1 MRQRLFFY
9 KKEEQELS
17 FLLFPAPF
25 AKIAFAKTHQA
36 KGDSMNSIT
45 DLLDLEDSDIIISD
59 SVIDGSRKILTLE
72 TPPSAHFCPCC
83 GYRMHSRGIK
93 KRSKTTTVSKIGDID
108 VEVFR

>member
-1 MRQRLFFY
+1 MRRHLFFLT

-17 FLLFPAPF
+17 CLLFPAPF

-59 SVIDGSRKILTLE
+59 SVIDGARKI
-72 TPPSAHFCPCC
+72 
-83 GYRMHSRGIK
+83 
-93 KRSKTTTVSKIGDID
+93 VSVK
-108 VEVFR
+108 